1 MDETPTT
8 QMKEHCDA
16 RTFGSRVTVDA
27 DQEEMI
33 GTQLAVQMNGV
44 GMNRNPAMLVSPLV

>member
-1 MDETPTT
+1 M

-16 RTFGSRVTVDA
+16 RTFGRRVTVDA

-33 GTQLAVQMNGV
+33 DTQLAVQMNGV